1 MDDRPLPSGIKV
13 FTTFPDALLIFE
25 FVFGGLVWILIASSQ
40 VPLPLIQG
48 WVMFVSV
55 FCFVGTTI
63 LFFLYVTGIDDK
75 VIKWIDLDVT
85 YHCLAAVL
93 YFSLSVLEAL
103 AVISME
109 DGFTYEHFL
118 ENIAAAVFSYVA
130 TLLYM
135 VHAVFSLIRWKKAA
149 KDTQWESQMVITLR
163 PPYSFL
169 V

>member
-40 VPLPLIQG
+40 VPLPLLQG

-55 FCFVGTTI
+55 FCFVGTTV
-63 LFFLYVTGIDDK
+63 LFFLYVTGINDK

-135 VHAVFSLIRWKKAA
+135 VHAVFSLIRWKKAT

>member
-1 MDDRPLPSGIKV
+1 MLTLPS
-13 FTTFPDALLIFE
+13 FPLQ
-25 FVFGGLVWILIASSQ
+25 VFGGLVWILVASSQ
-40 VPLPLIQG
+40 VPLPLTQG

-55 FCFVGTTI
+55 FCFVGTTV
-63 LFFLYVTGIDDK
+63 LFFLYVTGINDK

-118 ENIAAAVFSYVA
+118 ENIAAAVSA
-130 TLLYM
+130 PSTRPCSLSHRPLTGSEWK
-135 VHAVFSLIRWKKAA
+135 AARALPSVFSSL
-149 KDTQWESQMVITLR
+149 TFE
-163 PPYSFL
+163 
-169 V
+169 